1 MTLREQLNKYEP
13 VSVQNLGQ
21 PVEEWEAKGAT
32 VCGLIDFTSGLLT
45 ANVGHDNSRVWIAI
59 AAASGFSAWYSPTK
73 ARLRAYKALD
83 SILPGYKYIL
93 LSTGSEAIDQAIK
106 IAIDNGYRILTHE
119 RSYHGST
126 IGAGWASGLSA
137 PFPTTF
143 GKAGNLAYLDDH
155 DNMAIILE
163 TFLGPWCEWYTP
175 EFIEKLRQ
183 KQRNGAIVIFD
194 EMQAGF
200 GRTGKWFGF
209 EHYGIKPD
217 IVVGGKA
224 AGGGFPVAFV
234 AGRPDLM
241 DKNPNADYV
250 STFSGNPWAC
260 LALSATI
267 EYIRE
272 HKLIEAVLDK
282 EFIIAD
288 KCDFMVKDELA
299 NAYMGKGFAYAL
311 HFDDVAKAKRIV
323 AEARERGLLL
333 LDTWRGTIKIAPPL
347 VIGEKDLIDGMDIIR
362 ACLETD
368 VRKEVRS

>member
-45 ANVGHDNSRVWIAI
+45 ANVGHDNGRVWMAV
-59 AAASGFSAWYSPTK
+59 AAANGFSAWYSPTQ

-83 SILPGYKYIL
+83 SILPGYKYVL
-93 LSTGSEAIDQAIK
+93 LNSGSEAIDQAIK
-106 IAIDNGYRILTHE
+106 IACDNGYVVLTHE

-126 IGAGWASGLSA
+126 IGAGWASGLVKSE
-137 PFPTTF
+137 FF
-143 GKAGNLAYLDDH
+143 GKAPSVEYLDRH
-155 DNMAIILE
+155 DKVAVLLE
-163 TFLGPWCEWYTP
+163 TFLGPWCEWYTH
-175 EFIEKLRQ
+175 EFIEKLWE

-234 AGRPDLM
+234 AGTSRLM
-241 DKNPNADYV
+241 DANPNADYV

-260 LALSATI
+260 LALDATV

-272 HKLIEAVLDK
+272 HRLIEAVREK
-282 EFIIAD
+282 EYLIED
-288 KCDFMVKDELA
+288 GCEFMVREGLA
-299 NAYMGKGFAYAL
+299 GTYMGKGFAYAL
-311 HFDDVAKAKRIV
+311 HLNDVAKAKRIV
-323 AEARERGLLL
+323 AAARERGLLL

-347 VIGEKDLIDGMDIIR
+347 VIEEKDLIDGMDIIR

-368 VRKEVRS
+368 GRKEGCS

>member
-13 VSVQNLGQ
+13 VSCHNLGQ

-45 ANVGHDNSRVWIAI
+45 ANIGHDNSSVWIAI
-59 AAASGFSAWYSPTK
+59 AAASGFSAWYSPTH

-83 SILPGYKYIL
+83 SILPWYKYVL
-93 LSTGSEAIDQAIK
+93 LSTGSEAIDCAMK
-106 IAIDNGYRILTHE
+106 IAKDNGFDLTTNP

-126 IGAGWASGLSA
+126 IGAGWASGLVKNKY
-137 PFPTTF
+137 F
-143 GKAGNLAYLDDH
+143 
-155 DNMAIILE
+155 DNPQIASGSPAIMLE
-163 TFLGPWCEWYTP
+163 PFLGPWCEWYND
-175 EFIEKLRQ
+175 EFIARLK
-183 KQRNGAIVIFD
+183 KQQSDGWGIVIFD

-209 EHYGIKPD
+209 EHYAITPD

-241 DKNPNADYV
+241 DKNPGADYI

-260 LALSATI
+260 LALEATI
-267 EYIRE
+267 NYIRDN
-272 HKLIEAVLDK
+272 KLIEAVCEK
-282 EFIIAD
+282 EHVISDACKSMVAD
-288 KCDFMVKDELA
+288 GLA
-299 NAYMGKGFAYAL
+299 VVYMGKGFAYAL
-311 HFDDVAKAKRIV
+311 HLNDIAKAKRIV
-323 AEARERGLLL
+323 AAARERGLLL

-347 VIGEKDLIDGMDIIR
+347 VIGEKDLVDGMDIIR
-362 ACLETD
+362 ACLEET
-368 VRKEVRS
+368 V